1 MNDFQQTLAAKSDQI
16 NNTDLAGGAQTIT
29 ITKIN
34 VNMKEDQPVSVS
46 FQGSDK
52 VYRPCKG
59 MRRVMAEIWGVDPAQ
74 YIGRSLTLYRDP
86 DVRFGADTT
95 GGTRISHMSHID
107 GEKKVTVPV
116 SRGKVKSYQIKL
128 LSMAQRI
135 SEAVHDQIGT
145 EAAQTAARAAAGQ
158 GKAAFTAWW
167 NGDGR
172 ALRDA
177 VKPIMPELTKLA
189 ADADGP
195 PPDNDDDAPPM

>member
-1 MNDFQQTLAAKSDQI
+1 MNDFQQTLAARSDQI

-34 VNMKEDQPVSVS
+34 VNMKEDQPVSIS
-46 FQGSDK
+46 FQGSEK

-59 MRRVMAEIWGVDPAQ
+59 MRRVMAEIWGVDPGQ

-128 LSMAQRI
+128 LNMAIERI
-135 SEAVHDQIGT
+135 DPPQIDT
-145 EAAQTAARAAAGQ
+145 EAAQAAARTAAGQ
-158 GKAAFTAWW
+158 GKATFTAWW

-172 ALRDA
+172 TLRDA